1 MTGVFFM
8 EFKINNDYFNKAI
21 SDVSK
26 AVTSKTPNPILT
38 GIKMVAKANSL
49 TLIGSNSDIV
59 IEREIPKASEGLNM
73 LEVYKTGSVVISAK
87 YLSEIIKKLPNDIYI
102 KVNENQLVTIQSEEI
117 ITRLNGLNATEYPT
131 LPEFKLSNKIRIA
144 SNVLLNIIK
153 QTVFAA
159 SKSETRPV
167 LTGVNFYFQKDLLT
181 CVATN
186 SQRLSLVN
194 HKIQSDLN
202 GSFIVPSTSLIEF
215 SKLISSY
222 TKDIDIFITETNIL
236 FKSNSTSL
244 YSRLIEGSYP
254 NISGLIPQQS
264 STIVTLDTKQLLSG
278 VERASIF
285 ASDWRNNNINFR
297 IEDKSKIKISS
308 KSSGMGQIEE
318 IQYIKNISGEAELNV
333 SLDGNFMMDA
343 LKRIKEGEVSLSFNG
358 SMRPIL
364 IVPIRNDSHVQL
376 ISPVRSN

>member
-131 LPEFKLSNKIRIA
+131 LPEFKLSNKISIA

-254 NISGLIPQQS
+254 NISGLIPQQP

-318 IQYIKNISGEAELNV
+318 IQSIKNISGETELNV

-364 IVPIRNDSHVQL
+364 IVPIANDSHVQL